1 MKQCWRSNLSVKTVK
16 LNKNTK
22 PIDFDEKGEKTDT
35 LEILNTFYEAR
46 EIILNPFDSGLFWL
60 RPTKDTRRPSDLAS
74 LLKIL
79 TPKQISQKLT
89 HLLH

>member
-1 MKQCWRSNLSVKTVK
+1 MKQCWRSNLSVKNVK

-22 PIDFDEKGEKTDT
+22 PIDFDEKGEETDT

-46 EIILNPFDSGLFWL
+46 EIILNPFGSGLFWL
-60 RPTKDTRRPSDLAS
+60 RPSKDTRRPSDLAS